1 MSKSRKNIKNSP
13 EAKRLIERIL
23 DLMGISEWVSYSNVV
38 RNTLFIVF
46 LVGLGVIHVAN
57 THLAERSIRKMNKKE
72 KELKEL
78 RWEYMTLKSNL
89 MYERKQSEL
98 ADKLIETGITELKEP
113 PKKIV
118 VDKRAY

>member
-1 MSKSRKNIKNSP
+1 MGNNDKNTSNSP
-13 EAKRLIERIL
+13 ETKRLIERML

-98 ADKLIETGITELKEP
+98 ADKLIETGITELNEP

>member
-1 MSKSRKNIKNSP
+1 MGKKGKNIKESP
-13 EAKRLIERIL
+13 ETKRFVERTL

-57 THLAERSIRKMNKKE
+57 THLAERSIRKVNKKE

-98 ADKLIETGITELKEP
+98 ADKLSETGIIELKEP
-113 PKKIV
+113 PNKIV

>member
-1 MSKSRKNIKNSP
+1 MNTSP
-13 EAKRLIERIL
+13 EAKHLVDRAL

-38 RNTLFIVF
+38 RNTFFIVF
-46 LVGLGVIHVAN
+46 LVGLGVVFVAN
-57 THLAERSIRKMNKKE
+57 THLAERSIRKINKKE

-98 ADKLIETGITELKEP
+98 AEKLSETGITELKEP
-113 PKKIV
+113 PNRIV
-118 VDKRAY
+118 VDKREY